1 MQSNEHIPG
10 TLDDVTEEIASIL
23 ANGYMRY
30 RRGRQ
35 LAVDSGIP
43 AEDVAQVAES
53 KAVTEKRL
61 DCSGHLTVRS

>member
-10 TLDDVTEEIASIL
+10 TLDEVVMEIASIL

-35 LAVDSGIP
+35 LALDSNSP
-43 AEDVAQVAES
+43 ATDVAES
-53 KAVTEKRL
+53 EVLTEKRL